1 MIGTL
6 LFLKQFLPVGAE
18 VARGVT
24 ACPGSRRRCF
34 NRSNAAGEAGNQGL
48 VQLKPSE
55 EDLGSGKL
63 KSFDVGGSGPA
74 QGQMPCAGKGD
85 TGEFYCGLEP

>member
-1 MIGTL
+1 M
-6 LFLKQFLPVGAE
+6 GAE

-34 NRSNAAGEAGNQGL
+34 NRSHAAGEAGNQGL

-55 EDLGSGKL
+55 EDLGSSKL
-63 KSFDVGGSGPA
+63 KSFDVGASGPA
-74 QGQMPCAGKGD
+74 EGRGTLESFTVVWSHNRLPKEPCKQ
-85 TGEFYCGLEP
+85 P